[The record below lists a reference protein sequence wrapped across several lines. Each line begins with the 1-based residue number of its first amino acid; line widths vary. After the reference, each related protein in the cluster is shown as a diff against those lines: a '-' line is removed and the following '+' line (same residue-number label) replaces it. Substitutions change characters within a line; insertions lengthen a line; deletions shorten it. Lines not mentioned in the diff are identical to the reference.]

1 MAKKDEIAKAILYT
15 IAAVGIIAVAIA
27 APNLIG
33 VLGRYSKTKEYKD
46 RQLKRSLRKLEQNEL
61 ISISE
66 QEGKTVVRLTKK
78 GEEKLLKYKIE
89 EIFIPKPKKW
99 DRKWRLV
106 IFDIPEKFKV
116 NRTIF
121 SRKLKELEFFQL
133 QKSVWVCPYPCEDEI
148 DFIKEIYEIRRF
160 VRIVTAEYIDMEF
173 DLLKKFNLS

>member
-133 QKSVWVCPYPCEDEI
+133 QKS
-148 DFIKEIYEIRRF
+148 
-160 VRIVTAEYIDMEF
+160 
-173 DLLKKFNLS
+173 